1 MANQIESNTPKIYAA
16 MSAVMSSVGHISKDK
31 VNTQQGYNFRGIDDV
46 YNALHNS
53 LVKNSVFAL
62 PTVLSRVSTDRV
74 TKNGVAMY
82 HVVLRVKFTFYTT
95 DGSSVETITEGEAMD
110 MADKS
115 TNKAQSAAFKYAM
128 MQAFSIP
135 TKELI
140 DEDASTPPESMPEV
154 KKEFT
159 AEEKADM
166 RKFFKEEVAKGRLEG
181 VDAINK
187 IEAKY
192 KERGVDSTDDLK
204 MLEAHI
210 SKIYPHENSL

>member
-1 MANQIESNTPKIYAA
+1 MANQIESNAPKIYAA

-31 VNTQQGYNFRGIDDV
+31 VNVQQGYNFRGIDDV

-140 DEDASTPPESMPEV
+140 DDDATTPPETMPEV

-159 AEEKADM
+159 VTELAEM
-166 RKFFKEEVAKGRLEG
+166 RKAFSAACKVGRQEAIDALIALEG
-181 VDAINK
+181 
-187 IEAKY
+187 KY
-192 KERGVDSTDDLK
+192 KERGVEFVDVK
-204 MLEAHI
+204 KYEAHI
-210 SKIYPHENSL
+210 SGLYPHGNTL